1 MENDAG
7 RSSPEANVSSSRS
20 ALPVVPQGLGV
31 PVEEYLA
38 RADTKK
44 LLASSTL
51 TKIPSSSGSI
61 KNNVVVVGSPAPE
74 SVQVVGEPK
83 SRKYVSEL
91 HQLCQTTQGLVPLF
105 EIECDGQG
113 ATWGG
118 KLVVGD
124 RTISRGEMR
133 WQSKKAAREG
143 LAELGVGIV
152 KGMVKGE
159 NGKGKNW
166 IGMLQGTYIRL
177 DLLPKSICE
186 LPPPPPPKK
195 KRKDKKYMT
204 YPSNIPK
211 S

>member
-7 RSSPEANVSSSRS
+7 RGSPEANVSSSRS

-38 RADTKK
+38 RAGTKK

-83 SRKYVSEL
+83 SRKYVLEL
-91 HQLCQTTQGLVPLF
+91 HRLCQTTQGLVPLF

-152 KGMVKGE
+152 KGMVKSENGKGE

-166 IGMLQGTYIRL
+166 IGMLQGTYILL
-177 DLLPKSICE
+177 DLLSKSICE
-186 LPPPPPPKK
+186 LPNPF
-195 KRKDKKYMT
+195 T
-204 YPSNIPK
+204 LTF
-211 S
+211 